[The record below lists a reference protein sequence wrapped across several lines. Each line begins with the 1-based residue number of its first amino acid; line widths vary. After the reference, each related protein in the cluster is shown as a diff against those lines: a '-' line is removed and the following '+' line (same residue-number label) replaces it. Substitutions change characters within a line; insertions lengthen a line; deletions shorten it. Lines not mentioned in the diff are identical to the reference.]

1 MTISTENREA
11 GPFEG
16 NGVTVLFPFAFKVFE
31 PTDLWVVSVDA
42 TDVETTLVYG
52 TDYSVTLNLDQNS
65 NAGGSITLT
74 VPLPVGTT
82 MVITTDLEALQPVDL
97 TNQGGFYPSVINTA
111 LDRLTI
117 LVQQLA
123 EGVARAAKVP
133 ITSDVSSSQLVED
146 IIILVNRID
155 DLDTL
160 VAHITEIETVAD
172 NLNDPNSSI
181 DAVAGSLDE
190 INAIYDYIA
199 QIVIVGNNIAD
210 VITTADNIA
219 DLNSIADNI
228 VELNA
233 IFDNLAAILAVPG
246 YLAAAGLPPSLVG
259 HAGEFLK
266 VKLDETG
273 YEFTNSSASPRF
285 YGFAFSADSTEL
297 LLTEGRDED
306 YIDGNYVASMLGE
319 GFTVA
324 ITNNQLVMTL

>member
-16 NGVTVLFPFAFKVFE
+16 NGVTTLFPFAFKVFE
-31 PTDLWVVSVDA
+31 PTDLWVVTVDA

-52 TDYSVTLNLDQNS
+52 TDYSVLVNLDQNS

-74 VPLPVGTT
+74 SPLPIGTT

-133 ITSDVSSSQLVED
+133 ITSDVSSSQLVQD

-172 NLNDPNSSI
+172 DLNDPDSAI
-181 DAVAGSLDE
+181 KAVAGSLDE
-190 INAIYDYIA
+190 INAISDYIS
-199 QIVIVGNNIAD
+199 QIVTVADNIID
-210 VITTADNIA
+210 VISTADNMA
-219 DLNSIADNI
+219 DLNLIADNMA
-228 VELNA
+228 ELNA
-233 IFDNLAAILAVPG
+233 IFDNIAAILAVPG
-246 YLAAAGLPPSLVG
+246 FLAAAGLPPSLVG
-259 HAGEFLK
+259 AAGQFLK

-273 YEFTNSSASPRF
+273 YELTTSSASPRF
-285 YGFAFSADSTEL
+285 YGFKFSADSTEL

-306 YIDGNYVASMLGE
+306 YIDQDYVASMLGE

-324 ITNNQLVMTL
+324 ITNNQLVITL

>member
-11 GPFEG
+11 GPFAG
-16 NGVTVLFPFAFKVFE
+16 NGVTTLFPFAFKVFE
-31 PTDLWVVSVDA
+31 PTDLWVVTVDA
-42 TDVETTLVYG
+42 TDVETTLIYG
-52 TDYSVTLNLDQNS
+52 TNYNVTLNLDQNS

-190 INAIYDYIA
+190 INAIYEYIA

-210 VITTADNIA
+210 VISTADNMA
-219 DLNSIADNI
+219 DLNAIADNMS
-228 VELNA
+228 ELNA

-246 YLAAAGLPPSLVG
+246 FLAAAGLPASLVG
-259 HAGEFLK
+259 QGGKFLK

-273 YEFTNSSASPRF
+273 YDLTASSASPRF
-285 YGFAFSADSTEL
+285 YGFAFSLDSTEL
-297 LLTEGRDED
+297 LKTEGRDED
-306 YIDGNYVASMLGE
+306 YVDGNYVASMLGE

-324 ITNNQLVMTL
+324 ITNNQLVITL